1 MKKARIVIADAD
13 VNYVMALQSKW
24 IEQFY
29 DKVNL
34 EIITDKNYYK
44 EFFMTHQK
52 IDILIVSEDL
62 YDLSVRRHNINSVFI
77 LSEDDETNIETNA
90 YTKIIYKY
98 SSIKEIINTVRA
110 NSDDILSFEEN
121 EGNKTQVILV
131 TSAAGGVGKTT
142 VAIGLAAS
150 FAEESKVLYIN
161 SEKIHSFQHLL
172 KDKTSVSGNIYMRLQ
187 ENQDMEF
194 EEIKEYIRNESFD
207 YIPPFRASLLSLGI
221 KPDIYKKLIERAK
234 MSKEYDYIIVDSDNV
249 FDENKVNM
257 MEMADKVIVVTKT
270 NRASIMAT
278 KNLLQNI
285 NGMTMD
291 KYKII
296 VNDFC
301 RDIKVEN
308 DLLMQDFSIDEYVE
322 NISDYEEKEIKDFSH
337 MKSMQK
343 IKYLLF

>member
-34 EIITDKNYYK
+34 EIITDKNYYN

-98 SSIKEIINTVRA
+98 SSIKEIINTVQA

-150 FAEESKVLYIN
+150 FAEESKVLYMN

-172 KDKTSVSGNIYMRLQ
+172 KDKTSVSGNIYMGLL

-285 NGMTMD
+285 NGMTAD

-296 VNDFC
+296 ANDCCTNMNF
-301 RDIKVEN
+301 EN
-308 DLLMQDFSIDEYVE
+308 DLLMQDFFIDEYVE